1 MLDGFAVQPFSFM
14 KHIIIL
20 GDGMADLPVE
30 RLGGK
35 TLLQYA
41 HKPMMDQLAREGRTG
56 RLITVPEGF
65 PPGSEVANT
74 AILGYDLNK
83 VYEGRGPLEAASI
96 GYEMADDDF
105 AIRCNIIT
113 LADGKIITHN
123 GGNLETEDA
132 RVLIDYLNETLAKP
146 INEREG
152 CERVKFIT
160 GIQYR
165 HLLVIKGG
173 NKHIVCAP
181 PHDHP
186 NEAWRPLLVKPEAAT
201 VSGSLTDDQ
210 SVAKPSAADTRRLS
224 PQQTAD
230 LINELIL
237 RSQELLAQHPYNI
250 NKVANGERPANSIW
264 PWSGGYRPSMET
276 LMQQYPQIKSGTVI
290 SAVDLIQGIGRYAGL
305 RIVKVPG
312 ATGLADTNYEGKAQ
326 AAIDALRNDDFVF
339 VHVEASDEA
348 GHDGDLELKLKTIE
362 YLDQRLI
369 APIYKEVS
377 AWDEPVC
384 IAVLPDH
391 LTPVEQRIH
400 VGQPVPFLIWHR
412 GIEPDG
418 VQQYD
423 EVSCV
428 SGSYGLLK
436 LDEFMQTLMR
446 ES

>member
-1 MLDGFAVQPFSFM
+1 M

-41 HKPMMDQLAREGRTG
+41 HKPMMDQLAREGRCG

-113 LADGKIITHN
+113 IEDGKIITHN
-123 GGNLETEDA
+123 GGNLETDDA
-132 RVLIDYLNETLAKP
+132 RVLINYLNENLAKP

-186 NEAWRPLLVKPEAAT
+186 NEPWRPLLVKAEIPEAQET
-201 VSGSLTDDQ
+201 V
-210 SVAKPSAADTRRLS
+210 
-224 PQQTAD
+224 D
-230 LINELIL
+230 LINDLIL
-237 RSQELLAQHPYNI
+237 KSQEILAKHPYNLL
-250 NKVANGERPANSIW
+250 KAEKGERQANSIW
-264 PWSGGYRPSMET
+264 PWSGGYRPSMQT
-276 LMQQYPQIKSGTVI
+276 LMEQYPEIKSGTVI
-290 SAVDLIQGIGRYAGL
+290 SAVDLIQGIGKYAGL

-312 ATGLADTNYEGKAQ
+312 ATGLANTNYEGKAQ
-326 AAIDALRNDDFVF
+326 AAIDALEHDDFVF

-369 APIYKEVS
+369 TPIYNKMK
-377 AWDEPVC
+377 DKDVC

-400 VGQPVPFLIWHR
+400 VGQPVPFLIWHK
-412 GIEPDG
+412 GMTPDS

-428 SGSYGLLK
+428 SGAYGLLK
-436 LDEFMQTLMR
+436 LNEFMKTFM
-446 ES
+446 SI

>member
-1 MLDGFAVQPFSFM
+1 M

-41 HKPMMDQLAREGRTG
+41 QKPLMDQMAKEGRCG
-56 RLITVPEGF
+56 RLVTVPEGF

-96 GYEMADDDF
+96 GYEMRDDDF
-105 AIRCNIIT
+105 AIRCNLIT
-113 LADGKIITHN
+113 IEDGRIITHN
-123 GGNLETEDA
+123 GGNLQTADGD
-132 RVLIDYLNETLAKP
+132 VLIKYLNKNLGNDH
-146 INEREG
+146 IQ
-152 CERVKFIT
+152 FIT

-165 HLLVIKGG
+165 HLLVIRGG
-173 NKHIVCAP
+173 SKHIVCAP

-186 NEAWRPLLVKPEAAT
+186 NEEWRPLLVK
-201 VSGSLTDDQ
+201 
-210 SVAKPSAADTRRLS
+210 ADEYAPTEPGRMT
-224 PQQTAD
+224 PHQTAD
-230 LINELIL
+230 LINDLIL
-237 RSQELLAQHPYNI
+237 KSQELLAKHPYNQA
-250 NKVANGERPANSIW
+250 KASRGERQANSIW

-276 LMQQYPQIKSGTVI
+276 LMDQYTQIKSGSVI
-290 SAVDLIQGIGRYAGL
+290 SAVDLIQGIGKYAGL
-305 RIVKVPG
+305 NIIKVPG
-312 ATGLADTNYEGKAQ
+312 ATGLADTNYEGKAK
-326 AAIDALRNDDFVF
+326 AAVNALRTQDFVF

-348 GHDGDLELKLKTIE
+348 GHDGDLELKLKSIE

-369 APIYKEVS
+369 APIYNEVRT
-377 AWDEPVC
+377 WEEPVC

-412 GIEPDG
+412 DIIPDE

-436 LDEFMQTLMR
+436 LQEFMQELMKI
-446 ES
+446 E

>member
-1 MLDGFAVQPFSFM
+1 M

-41 HKPMMDQLAREGRTG
+41 YKPMMDQLAREGRCG
-56 RLITVPEGF
+56 RLVTVPEGF

-96 GYEMADDDF
+96 GYEMADDDM

-123 GGNLETEDA
+123 GGNLETDDA
-132 RVLIDYLNETLAKP
+132 RVLIDYLNENLAKP

-152 CERVKFIT
+152 CDRVKFIT

-173 NKHIVCAP
+173 SKHIVCAP

-186 NEAWRPLLVKPEAAT
+186 NEEWRGLLVKPENIA
-201 VSGSLTDDQ
+201 VSGFQ
-210 SVAKPSAADTRRLS
+210 ADTNRLS

-237 RSQELLAQHPYNI
+237 KSQDLLAKHPYNLA
-250 NKVANGERPANSIW
+250 KAAKGERQANSIW
-264 PWSGGYRPSMET
+264 PWSSGYRPSMKT
-276 LMQQYPQIKSGTVI
+276 LMQKYPQVKSGAVI
-290 SAVDLIQGIGRYAGL
+290 SAVDLIQGIGKYAGL
-305 RIVKVPG
+305 RIIKVTG

-326 AAIDALRNDDFVF
+326 AAIEALKKDDFVF

-369 APIYKEVS
+369 TPIYKEVC
-377 AWDEPVC
+377 AWDGPVC

-400 VGQPVPFLIWHR
+400 VGQPVPFIIWHR
-412 GIEPDG
+412 GIEPDE
-418 VQQYD
+418 VQHYD

-428 SGSYGLLK
+428 SGSYGLLR
-436 LDEFMQTLMR
+436 LDEFMQALMAI
-446 ES
+446 E

>member
-1 MLDGFAVQPFSFM
+1 
-14 KHIIIL
+14 
-20 GDGMADLPVE
+20 
-30 RLGGK
+30 
-35 TLLQYA
+35 
-41 HKPMMDQLAREGRTG
+41 
-56 RLITVPEGF
+56 
-65 PPGSEVANT
+65 
-74 AILGYDLNK
+74 

-113 LADGKIITHN
+113 LENGKIITHN

-146 INEREG
+146 INEEAG

-173 NKHIVCAP
+173 SKHIVCAP

-186 NEAWRPLLVKPEAAT
+186 NEAWRELLVYAEENAPVEL
-201 VSGSLTDDQ
+201 GRLT
-210 SVAKPSAADTRRLS
+210 A
-224 PQQTAD
+224 QQTAD
-230 LINELIL
+230 LINEMIL
-237 RSQELLAQHPYNI
+237 RSQELLANHPFNI
-250 NKVANGERPANSIW
+250 ERAKRGERQANSIW

-276 LMQQYPQIKSGTVI
+276 LMQQYPQVKSGTVI
-290 SAVDLIQGIGRYAGL
+290 SAVDLIRGIGHYAGL
-305 RIVKVPG
+305 KIVEVEG
-312 ATGLADTNYEGKAQ
+312 ATGLANTNYEGKAQ
-326 AAIDALRNDDFVF
+326 AAIEALAHDDFVF

-369 APIYKEVS
+369 APIYNKVKD
-377 AWDEPVC
+377 WNEPVC

-400 VGQPVPFLIWHR
+400 VGQPVPFLFWYR
-412 GIEPDG
+412 GIEPDE

-428 SGSYGLLK
+428 SGAYGLLK
-436 LDEFMQTLMR
+436 LDEFMKSFMSL
-446 ES
+446 

>member
-1 MLDGFAVQPFSFM
+1 M
-14 KHIIIL
+14 
-20 GDGMADLPVE
+20 
-30 RLGGK
+30 
-35 TLLQYA
+35 
-41 HKPMMDQLAREGRTG
+41 
-56 RLITVPEGF
+56 
-65 PPGSEVANT
+65 
-74 AILGYDLNK
+74 
-83 VYEGRGPLEAASI
+83 YEGRGPLEAASI

-123 GGNLETEDA
+123 GGNLETKDGD
-132 RVLIDYLNETLAKP
+132 VLIKYLNETLAKP
-146 INEREG
+146 VNEREG

-173 NKHIVCAP
+173 SKHIVCAP

-186 NEAWRPLLVKPEAAT
+186 NEAWRPLLVKAEDCPEEPNR
-201 VSGSLTDDQ
+201 LT
-210 SVAKPSAADTRRLS
+210 

-230 LINELIL
+230 LLNELIL
-237 RSQELLAQHPYNI
+237 KSQDLLASHPFNI
-250 NKVANGERPANSIW
+250 ERAKRGERQANSIW

-276 LMQQYPQIKSGTVI
+276 LMQQYPQVKSGTVI
-290 SAVDLIQGIGRYAGL
+290 SAVDLIRGIGHYAGL
-305 RIVKVPG
+305 KIVEVEG
-312 ATGLADTNYEGKAQ
+312 ATGLANTNYEGKAQ
-326 AAIDALRNDDFVF
+326 AAIEALRQDDFVF

-369 APIYKEVS
+369 APIYQEVS
-377 AWDEPVC
+377 KWAEPVC
-384 IAVLPDH
+384 IAILPDH
-391 LTPVEQRIH
+391 LTPVEMRIH

-412 GIEPDG
+412 GIDADE

-428 SGSYGLLK
+428 SGAYGLLK
-436 LDEFMQTLMR
+436 LDEFMHALMKI
-446 ES
+446 S

>member
-1 MLDGFAVQPFSFM
+1 M

-41 HKPMMDQLAREGRTG
+41 HKPMMDQLAREGRCG

-96 GYEMADDDF
+96 GYEMANDDF

-123 GGNLETEDA
+123 GGNLQTDDA
-132 RVLIDYLNETLAKP
+132 DVLIKYLNENLAKP

-173 NKHIVCAP
+173 SKHIVCAP

-186 NEAWRPLLVKPEAAT
+186 NEAWRELLVKAEENAPVEA
-201 VSGSLTDDQ
+201 G
-210 SVAKPSAADTRRLS
+210 RLS
-224 PQQTAD
+224 AQQTAD
-230 LINELIL
+230 LINEMIL
-237 RSQELLAQHPYNI
+237 KSQELLAKHPFNQERS
-250 NKVANGERPANSIW
+250 KRGERQANSIW
-264 PWSGGYRPSMET
+264 PWSGGYRPSMEP
-276 LMQQYPQIKSGTVI
+276 LQQQYPAIKSGTVI
-290 SAVDLIQGIGRYAGL
+290 SAVDLIRGIGHYAGL
-305 RIVKVPG
+305 KIVEVEG

-326 AAIDALRNDDFVF
+326 AAIEALENDDFVF

-369 APIYKEVS
+369 APIYNKVKS
-377 AWDEPVC
+377 WNKLVC

-400 VGQPVPFLIWHR
+400 VGQPVPFLIWYR
-412 GIEPDG
+412 GIKADD

-428 SGSYGLLK
+428 EGVYGLLK
-436 LDEFMQTLMR
+436 LNEFMKELMKVQ
-446 ES
+446 

>member
-1 MLDGFAVQPFSFM
+1 M

-41 HKPMMDQLAREGRTG
+41 HKPMMDQLAREGRCG

-132 RVLIDYLNETLAKP
+132 RVLIDYLNETVAKP

-152 CERVKFIT
+152 CQRAKFIT

-173 NKHIVCAP
+173 SKHIVCAP

-186 NEAWRPLLVKPEAAT
+186 NEAWKPLLVKAEEHAPKEE
-201 VSGSLTDDQ
+201 GRLT
-210 SVAKPSAADTRRLS
+210 

-230 LINELIL
+230 LINEMIL
-237 RSQELLAQHPYNI
+237 KSQELLSSHPFNQERA
-250 NKVANGERPANSIW
+250 KRGERQANSIW

-276 LMQQYPQIKSGTVI
+276 IMAQYPQVKSGAVI
-290 SAVDLIQGIGRYAGL
+290 SAVDLIRGIGHYAGL
-305 RIVKVPG
+305 RIIEVEG
-312 ATGLADTNYEGKAQ
+312 ATGLANTNYEGKAQ
-326 AAIDALRNDDFVF
+326 AAIDALKQDDFVF

-362 YLDQRLI
+362 YLDHRLI
-369 APIYKEVS
+369 APIFQAVNSWE
-377 AWDEPVC
+377 EPVC

-391 LTPVEQRIH
+391 LTPVEMRIH
-400 VGQPVPFLIWHR
+400 VGQPVPFLFWYR
-412 GIEPDG
+412 GIQADD

-428 SGSYGLLK
+428 EGSYGLLK
-436 LDEFMQTLMR
+436 LNEFMQELMKI
-446 ES
+446 E

>member
-1 MLDGFAVQPFSFM
+1 M

-41 HKPMMDQLAREGRTG
+41 HKPMMDQLAREGRCG

-113 LADGKIITHN
+113 LADGMIITHN

-132 RVLIDYLNETLAKP
+132 DVLIKYLNENLAKP

-173 NKHIVCAP
+173 SKHIVCAP

-186 NEAWRPLLVKPEAAT
+186 NEVWRELLVKAEENAPVEA
-201 VSGSLTDDQ
+201 G
-210 SVAKPSAADTRRLS
+210 RLS
-224 PQQTAD
+224 AQQTAD
-230 LINELIL
+230 LINEMIL
-237 RSQELLAQHPYNI
+237 KSQDLLAKHPFNQERA
-250 NKVANGERPANSIW
+250 KRGERQANSIW

-276 LMQQYPQIKSGTVI
+276 LQQQYPEIKSGTVI
-290 SAVDLIQGIGRYAGL
+290 SAVDLIRGIGHYAGL
-305 RIVKVPG
+305 KIVEVEG

-326 AAIDALRNDDFVF
+326 AAIEALENDDFVF

-369 APIYKEVS
+369 APIYNKVES
-377 AWDEPVC
+377 SNEPVC
-384 IAVLPDH
+384 IAILPDH

-400 VGQPVPFLIWHR
+400 VGQPVPFLIWYR
-412 GIEPDG
+412 GIEADE

-436 LDEFMQTLMR
+436 LNEFMQALMKI
-446 ES
+446 E

>member
-1 MLDGFAVQPFSFM
+1 M

-41 HKPMMDQLAREGRTG
+41 HKPMMDQLAREGRCG
-56 RLITVPEGF
+56 RLVTVPEGF

-113 LADGKIITHN
+113 LEDGKIITHN
-123 GGNLETEDA
+123 GGNLETDDA

-146 INEREG
+146 INVREG

-186 NEAWRPLLVKPEAAT
+186 NEKWRPLLVKAEIPEA
-201 VSGSLTDDQ
+201 Q
-210 SVAKPSAADTRRLS
+210 E
-224 PQQTAD
+224 TAD

-237 RSQELLAQHPYNI
+237 KSQELLPKHPYNLA
-250 NKVANGERPANSIW
+250 KAAKGERQANSIW

-276 LMQQYPQIKSGTVI
+276 LMAQYPQIKSGAVI
-290 SAVDLIQGIGRYAGL
+290 SAVDLIQGIGKYAGL

-312 ATGLADTNYEGKAQ
+312 ATGLANTNYEGKAQ
-326 AAIDALRNDDFVF
+326 AAIDALKTDDFVF
-339 VHVEASDEA
+339 VHVEATDEA
-348 GHDGDLELKLKTIE
+348 GHDGDLDLKLKAID

-369 APIYKEVS
+369 APIYNKVKD
-377 AWDEPVC
+377 WDEPVC

-391 LTPVEQRIH
+391 LTPVEMRIH

-412 GIEPDG
+412 GIVPDD
-418 VQQYD
+418 VRQYD

-428 SGSYGLLK
+428 EGSYGLLR
-436 LDEFMQTLMR
+436 LNEFMKALMTIN
-446 ES
+446 

>member
-1 MLDGFAVQPFSFM
+1 
-14 KHIIIL
+14 
-20 GDGMADLPVE
+20 MADLPVE

-41 HKPMMDQLAREGRTG
+41 HKPMMDQLAREGRCG
-56 RLITVPEGF
+56 RLVTVPEGF

-96 GYEMADDDF
+96 GYEMADDDM

-113 LADGKIITHN
+113 LEDGKIITHN
-123 GGNLETEDA
+123 GGNLETKDGD
-132 RVLIDYLNETLAKP
+132 VLIKYLNETLAKP

-173 NKHIVCAP
+173 SKHIVCAP

-186 NEAWRPLLVKPEAAT
+186 NEAWRPLLVKAENNAPIETGRMTA
-201 VSGSLTDDQ
+201 Q
-210 SVAKPSAADTRRLS
+210 DT
-224 PQQTAD
+224 AN

-237 RSQELLAQHPYNI
+237 KSQDLLAKHPYNI
-250 NKVANGERPANSIW
+250 AKTEKGERQANSIW

-276 LMQQYPQIKSGTVI
+276 LMQQYPQVKSGTVI
-290 SAVDLIQGIGRYAGL
+290 SAVDLIRGIGHYAGL
-305 RIVKVPG
+305 KIVEVEG

-326 AAIDALRNDDFVF
+326 AAIDALEKDDFVF

-369 APIYKEVS
+369 APVYNKVES
-377 AWDEPVC
+377 WTEPVC

-400 VGQPVPFLIWHR
+400 VGQPVPFLFWYR
-412 GIEPDG
+412 GIEADG

-436 LDEFMQTLMR
+436 LNEFMQALMKI
-446 ES
+446 E